1 MKATFKI
8 QDHLVSV
15 DFSEPIDISIPLQG
29 TETNLRAWYLPKPN
43 IDPVKQ
49 DDWVGSVNSGAS
61 VNFNT
66 IEFNPHA
73 HGTHTECVGHITPE
87 FYSVN
92 SVLNHYFY
100 TAEVISVA
108 PESRGKDQLI
118 SAKQIMDLLGI
129 KKPQALVIRTLP
141 NMPSKKS
148 RKYDH
153 TNWPYLEEQA
163 AIFLREIGVEHL
175 MIDTPSVDKEKDEGA
190 LLAHKAFWNYPK
202 RPRMYATITELIYV
216 ANSVPD
222 GSYLLNLQTAPFE
235 NDATPSRPVLYKLL

>member
-43 IDPVKQ
+43 IEPVKQ

-73 HGTHTECVGHITPE
+73 HGTHTECVGHITSE

-202 RPRMYATITELIYV
+202 RPRMHATITELIYV